1 MEKNTETRT
10 ATTAAEARTIVRTKD
25 EGLSLRQIMLVA
37 LLLAAGAVLKFFVGS
52 LFAVGMK
59 PNFII
64 AMYCLAILLVRPTLK
79 EAAVIGL
86 LAGAVCQFFPGTPY
100 LNFASEAAGAVVMAL
115 FVKPLRGGRA
125 PFFMPALAA
134 FITTAV
140 SGGIFMAELY
150 GLFFSSGAAAPAP
163 AAVFAGIII
172 GTAAVNAV
180 IVQMLYAPASAALR
194 LSSAR

>member
-1 MEKNTETRT
+1 MEKRNE
-10 ATTAAEARTIVRTKD
+10 TAAEARTVTRTKE

-64 AMYCLAILLVRPTLK
+64 AMYCLAILLVRPTIK
-79 EAAVIGL
+79 ESIIIGL

-115 FVKPLRGGRA
+115 FVKAMPVGKSR
-125 PFFMPALAA
+125 FFMPAIATFLS
-134 FITTAV
+134 TAI
-140 SGGIFMAELY
+140 SGSLFMAELFA
-150 GLFFSSGAAAPAP
+150 LFFSSGAAAPAP
-163 AAVFAGIII
+163 AMVFAGIIV
-172 GTAAVNAV
+172 GTAAINAI
-180 IVQMLYAPASAALR
+180 IVQVLYAPAAAALR